1 MSEFW
6 KYFHDILAWPLI
18 HAPGPLQGL
27 VRGMAHALDETRDDV
42 VYFRRQWFP
51 ALCEPGLV
59 SAFGASRG
67 LVRSP
72 VESDAQFRTRVVNAW
87 RWHMLGGKQQGLPE
101 ILAAYGYHVEAIENM
116 RQFAPTRWAEFM
128 VRLETPPHYADQQA
142 QLDSLAHLVWLIQ
155 EYKPARSFFFRIY
168 NDTNDRRPII
178 PGIGPKLGSGILS
191 FWSGTTDPGVG
202 DGDVVIAFGVK
213 ISLFGPPLL
222 DGSPLWGL
230 TELLTLYGPRRVNN
244 FVLSVSRLSDTFI
257 RRNPFVMSEVVSIGS
272 GEDVYFS
279 ASWND
284 GSWND
289 RPWERWEGF
298 TRYIPPFE
306 LGIRHTARSQLETG
320 LSRLSGI
327 NERLGGVRRIVLA
340 RGVNRLGD
348 LRLGNHG
355 PVRTP
360 VCLWAYEAER
370 RSMGELA
377 FPGAVPGQCWGS
389 ETMVQV
395 GHSPWLNAGTWEEEG
410 GWNDA
415 AWDTIHAYMGI
426 SITEE

>member
-1 MSEFW
+1 M
-6 KYFHDILAWPLI
+6 
-18 HAPGPLQGL
+18 
-27 VRGMAHALDETRDDV
+27 
-42 VYFRRQWFP
+42 
-51 ALCEPGLV
+51 
-59 SAFGASRG
+59 
-67 LVRSP
+67 
-72 VESDAQFRTRVVNAW
+72 
-87 RWHMLGGKQQGLPE
+87 
-101 ILAAYGYHVEAIENM
+101 
-116 RQFAPTRWAEFM
+116 
-128 VRLETPPHYADQQA
+128 
-142 QLDSLAHLVWLIQ
+142 
-155 EYKPARSFFFRIY
+155 
-168 NDTNDRRPII
+168 
-178 PGIGPKLGSGILS
+178 
-191 FWSGTTDPGVG
+191 
-202 DGDVVIAFGVK
+202 VIAFGVK

-284 GSWND
+284 GSWDD

-395 GHSPWLNAGTWEEEG
+395 GHSPWRNAGTWEEEG

-415 AWDTIHAYMGI
+415 AWDTIHACMGI

>member
-1 MSEFW
+1 
-6 KYFHDILAWPLI
+6 
-18 HAPGPLQGL
+18 
-27 VRGMAHALDETRDDV
+27 
-42 VYFRRQWFP
+42 
-51 ALCEPGLV
+51 
-59 SAFGASRG
+59 
-67 LVRSP
+67 
-72 VESDAQFRTRVVNAW
+72 
-87 RWHMLGGKQQGLPE
+87 
-101 ILAAYGYHVEAIENM
+101 M

-128 VRLETPPHYADQQA
+128 VRLETPPHYGDQQA

-284 GSWND
+284 GSWDD

-298 TRYIPPFE
+298 YPLHP
-306 LGIRHTARSQLETG
+306 
-320 LSRLSGI
+320 
-327 NERLGGVRRIVLA
+327 
-340 RGVNRLGD
+340 
-348 LRLGNHG
+348 
-355 PVRTP
+355 
-360 VCLWAYEAER
+360 
-370 RSMGELA
+370 
-377 FPGAVPGQCWGS
+377 AV
-389 ETMVQV
+389 
-395 GHSPWLNAGTWEEEG
+395 
-410 GWNDA
+410 
-415 AWDTIHAYMGI
+415 
-426 SITEE
+426 

>member
-1 MSEFW
+1 M
-6 KYFHDILAWPLI
+6 
-18 HAPGPLQGL
+18 
-27 VRGMAHALDETRDDV
+27 
-42 VYFRRQWFP
+42 
-51 ALCEPGLV
+51 
-59 SAFGASRG
+59 
-67 LVRSP
+67 
-72 VESDAQFRTRVVNAW
+72 
-87 RWHMLGGKQQGLPE
+87 
-101 ILAAYGYHVEAIENM
+101 
-116 RQFAPTRWAEFM
+116 
-128 VRLETPPHYADQQA
+128 
-142 QLDSLAHLVWLIQ
+142 
-155 EYKPARSFFFRIY
+155 
-168 NDTNDRRPII
+168 
-178 PGIGPKLGSGILS
+178 
-191 FWSGTTDPGVG
+191 
-202 DGDVVIAFGVK
+202 VIAFGVK

-284 GSWND
+284 GSWDD

-340 RGVNRLGD
+340 RGVNRLGN

-415 AWDTIHAYMGI
+415 AWDTIHACMGI
-426 SITEE
+426 SIGEFSRHAEENSPVAAGADTRA